1 MKRFKERLYNYET
14 PPPDDAW
21 SKIEQH
27 LDGQQMIEIP
37 GLRKRSKLLF
47 YAITAAAS
55 LIIIFIGSQ
64 FFKGYDSADN
74 RLSQNTSTQNLTEA
88 HQDSIHQNQQILEN
102 IIKTPKKEKLLA
114 SHSINRKGTD
124 KKYLTVAGPEGQP
137 VKISPKVAT
146 LIISADNQYPPKP
159 VWNEKI
165 DEWQQ
170 IMLNN
175 TSSSTP
181 AGLMELVES
190 ASRK

>member
-27 LDGQQMIEIP
+27 LDGQNVIEIR
-37 GLRKRSKLLF
+37 GLRKRSKLFF
-47 YAITAAAS
+47 YAVTAAAS
-55 LIIIFIGSQ
+55 LFIIFLGSQ
-64 FFKGYDSADN
+64 FFNGDNNADKQLAQTN
-74 RLSQNTSTQNLTEA
+74 TQNSTEA
-88 HQDSIHQNQQILEN
+88 HQDSVHQNQKILEN
-102 IIKTPKKEKLLA
+102 IIKTPKEGKLLA
-114 SHSINRKGTD
+114 SNTITNKGAD

-146 LIISADNQYPPKP
+146 LIISADNHYPPKP